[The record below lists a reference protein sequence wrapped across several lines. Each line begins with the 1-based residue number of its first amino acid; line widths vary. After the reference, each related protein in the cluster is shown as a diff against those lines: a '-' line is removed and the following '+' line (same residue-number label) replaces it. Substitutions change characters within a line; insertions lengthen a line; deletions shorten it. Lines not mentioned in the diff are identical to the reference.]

1 MRAEV
6 RLTVMLK
13 LPAAVS
19 LAALFVSALSRL
31 AAEDAPARP
40 PRPLWKND
48 KLLGSPEPPAPYGI
62 EKAFPRIEWKAPMYI
77 APEPGTD
84 KLWIV
89 LQGGEKERPSRIL
102 RIQDDPEA
110 AATETVLEV
119 PGRMVYGLT
128 FHPGYT
134 ANGLVFV
141 FSNGPTAS
149 SERMNRVSRYVVQ
162 RTPPFA
168 CDPGSETAI
177 IEWRS
182 AGHDGGDLAFGHDRM
197 LYITTGDGTSDSD
210 TWDSG
215 QDVTNLLAA
224 LLRIDVDHPAAGQ
237 PYSIPADNPLVS
249 VPGARG
255 EIWAYGFRNPWRL
268 CVDEKTGDVWVGNN
282 GQDLWETA
290 YLVRRGD
297 NFGWSAFE
305 GSHPFYPHRRRGPT
319 PIVPP
324 TIEHPHSEF
333 RSLTGGVV
341 YYGKELPDLNGAY
354 IYGDYSTGKVWGA
367 RHKAGR
373 LVWHQELLDTALQI
387 AAFRVDQRGDLLIAD
402 HGGGIFK
409 VVPRK
414 TDAPAVQFPVRLS
427 DTGLFSSL
435 KDHCLT
441 PGLIPYSVNAP
452 GWADGAVAERFFGLP
467 GDSKISYT
475 SSRGWGFPNDSVLAQ
490 TLALEMVEGVPS
502 SRRRLETRVLLKQD
516 GEWAGYSYRWNE
528 EQTDAVLA
536 SKAGEEIELEVQDS
550 SGTKERRTWRIPS
563 RAECLA
569 CHSRAASFVLGL
581 TEPQMNRE
589 HDHGGGPENQ
599 MTALT
604 RMGCFS
610 GSPGGKP
617 ESLGKLADPYDDR
630 EDLDRRARSYLHV
643 NCSGCHVEAGGGNAK
658 MELEISRARDQMNL
672 FNARPQHDTFG
683 VQDAM
688 LIAPGDP
695 DRSVL
700 LRRVSRRG
708 KGQMPPLV
716 TSRVDDRGAALLR
729 EWIAKMAPESKW
741 VRDWTLAELLPAL
754 DELGSGRAFAEG
766 KAIYQKVGCEQCH
779 RFSGAGG
786 TVGPDLT
793 GISRRLAPRELLES
807 ILDPSRTVADEFAGC
822 EIETQAGEIVTGRV
836 EREDE
841 REVIVRTGSA
851 LDGLVRIEKT
861 QITSRRKSEVSN
873 MPAGILNVLERNQI
887 LDLLAYLIA
896 EGNADAPQ
904 FKPR

>member
-441 PGLIPYSVNAP
+441 PGLIAYSVNAP